1 MSLKIMT
8 ELKIGAIASGS
19 GSNLEAILRACEDG
33 ILKGKARVEVLICN
47 KAGAF
52 CMERAKNHNIPFELI
67 ESNKFLHL
75 PREEYDKKM
84 IKVLK
89 KYDCELIVLVGYMR
103 LVSEKFINAFHGNV
117 MNIHP
122 ALLPAFKGMHAHR
135 DVLEY
140 GVKVSGC
147 TVHFVDVQSDHGP
160 IIIQKCVPVYDTD
173 TEATLGPRVLEWEH
187 RIFPKAIELYC
198 DGRLHI
204 DNRIV
209 RINGEVKL

>member
-1 MSLKIMT
+1 MT

-19 GSNLEAILRACEDG
+19 GSNLEAIIRACEDG
-33 ILKGKARVEVLICN
+33 ILKNKARVKVLICN

-52 CMERAKNHNIPFELI
+52 CMERAKNHNIPSELI

-75 PREEYDKKM
+75 TREEYDEKM
-84 IKVLK
+84 ITVLK
-89 KYDCELIVLVGYMR
+89 KYNCELVVLVGYMR
-103 LVSEKFINAFHGNV
+103 LVSEKFINAFNGNV

-147 TVHFVDVQSDHGP
+147 SVHFVDVKSDHGP

-173 TEATLGPRVLEWEH
+173 TEVTLGPRVLEWEH
-187 RIFPKAIELYC
+187 KIFPKAIELFC
-198 DGRLHI
+198 DKRLHVDGRLVMI
-204 DNRIV
+204 DGDVNI
-209 RINGEVKL
+209 

>member
-1 MSLKIMT
+1 MT

-19 GSNLEAILRACEDG
+19 GSNLEAIIRACEDG
-33 ILKGKARVEVLICN
+33 ILKNKARVKVLICN

-52 CMERAKNHNIPFELI
+52 CMERAKNHNIPSELI

-75 PREEYDKKM
+75 TREEYDEKM
-84 IKVLK
+84 ITVLK
-89 KYDCELIVLVGYMR
+89 KYNCELVVLVGYMR
-103 LVSEKFINAFHGNV
+103 LVSEKFINAFNGNV

-147 TVHFVDVQSDHGP
+147 SVHFVDVKSDHGP

-187 RIFPKAIELYC
+187 KIFSKAIELFC
-198 DGRLHI
+198 DKRLHVDGRLVMI
-204 DNRIV
+204 DGDVNI
-209 RINGEVKL
+209 

>member
-1 MSLKIMT
+1 MT

-19 GSNLEAILRACEDG
+19 GSNLEAIVRACEDG
-33 ILKGKARVEVLICN
+33 ILKNKARVKVLICN

-67 ESNKFLHL
+67 ESNKFFHL
-75 PREEYDKKM
+75 TREEYDEKM
-84 IKVLK
+84 ITVLK
-89 KYDCELIVLVGYMR
+89 KYNCELVVLVGYMR
-103 LVSEKFINAFHGNV
+103 LVSEKFINAFNGNV

-147 TVHFVDVQSDHGP
+147 SVHFVDVKSDHGP

-187 RIFPKAIELYC
+187 KIFPKAIELFFDKRLHV
-198 DGRLHI
+198 DGRHVII
-204 DNRIV
+204 DGDVNI
-209 RINGEVKL
+209 